1 MRLAASTAPKKP
13 SWTLWLCVRIT
24 LNPARHW
31 SVYTISKC
39 EPGLAGLKR
48 QVGVMADEQE
58 AALQVKGLSKS
69 FGDEPNRVQVL
80 SEVDLTLARG
90 AFDAVMGPSGS
101 GKSTLLH
108 LLAGLIAADGGDI
121 RVGGVSISTM
131 SDHDVTCFRRRRI
144 GLVFQDFNL
153 IPTLTAEE
161 NIALPLLLD
170 RQRPD
175 AAHIDALLARFGLT
189 QRRAHIPSK
198 LSGGER
204 QRVAIA
210 RALVMKPDIVLADEP
225 TGNLDSPAG
234 RAFCELL
241 REMNDEVGCT
251 ILMVSHDP
259 VVAAAAK
266 RVHLLKDGRFVDTFE
281 TGHDAAR
288 VSDRYLETM
297 RP

>member
-1 MRLAASTAPKKP
+1 MT
-13 SWTLWLCVRIT
+13 TEQ
-24 LNPARHW
+24 
-31 SVYTISKC
+31 TISL
-39 EPGLAGLKR
+39 E
-48 QVGVMADEQE
+48 VSN
-58 AALQVKGLSKS
+58 LSKG
-69 FGDEPNRVQVL
+69 FGAGAGRVEVL
-80 SEVDLTLARG
+80 EGVNMTLQRG

-108 LLAGLIAADGGDI
+108 LLAGLITADGGDI
-121 RVGGVSISTM
+121 RVGGVSIRAM

-170 RQRPD
+170 RKAPD
-175 AAHIDALLARFGLT
+175 AAQIDALLERLGLT
-189 QRRAHIPSK
+189 QRRAHVPHK

-210 RALVMKPDIVLADEP
+210 RALVTKPDIVLADEP

-234 RAFCELL
+234 RAFCGLL
-241 REMNDEVGCT
+241 RQMNEEEGCT

-259 VVAAAAK
+259 VVAATAK
-266 RVHLLKDGRFVDTFE
+266 RVHLLKDGRFVDCFE

-288 VSDRYLETM
+288 VASRYLETM
-297 RP
+297 KS